1 MYRPTNDSSE
11 FPGQILTE
19 EMVSRY
25 LARKPN
31 FVKRWFKD
39 NATNDLLNDCIRLKE
54 QNEFL
59 TKPRASVTHEMFN
72 NIIQGHNSN
81 RTTSANSQ
89 IVDYMH
95 LNENEL
101 FFELI
106 RDIANE
112 LNVDIVCHKILTNVS
127 ILTNSDR
134 GSLFLARGPK
144 DARYLV
150 SKLFDVTAGST
161 LEQSLHNE
169 DQQIIIPFGK
179 GIAGHVASAKEY
191 INIRDAYEDPR
202 FNKEVDNKTGY
213 RTHSICCMPILNRDN
228 IVIGVAQIINKKTGT
243 HEFTDKDISVFRN
256 YLTFCGLGLSNA
268 QLFELSIQEYKKNQ
282 LLLNLARNLF
292 REQDDLEHLVNK
304 ITTESQG
311 LMQCARC
318 CVYIIDRSIS
328 SSNKP
333 EDIHFSKGFDMVY
346 GEEFKVTTNDFL
358 ENSRYAKIAYHVATT
373 MEIVNINEI
382 SNDQTLSH
390 LLASDDNDK
399 FELKN
404 LLCVP
409 IMDDDGHVIGVSQ
422 VMNKLHGRAF
432 TEDDVAIIE
441 AFSVFCGLG
450 IHNTRQYENVV
461 RLTAKQNVAF
471 EVLSYHAV
479 ASEED
484 VQRTVNISIPEAN
497 QLRLYS
503 WEFND
508 MILTDDE
515 TILASIRM
523 FVELD
528 LLKIYRIPHDVMCRW
543 TLSVKKNYRSV
554 IYHNWRHAFNVAQT
568 MFSML
573 TTGGMNARMNDLE
586 RIGLLIACL
595 SHDLDHRG
603 TNNAFQ
609 AKVDA
614 PLAKLYSTS
623 TLEHHHF
630 DQCIMILQ
638 TEGNNILQTLSPDD
652 YKLVVHYIEAA
663 ILATDLAVYFRRRG
677 DFQKLVESRQ
687 ERWIDPGRK
696 DLLRG
701 MMMTACDVAAICKP
715 WEMQQVIAK
724 LVATEFFQQGDIER
738 NQLHVEPIPMMDRDK
753 KDELPKMQ
761 VGFIDSICLPVYKM
775 LAEVESGLSPL
786 YEGCKRN
793 RENWEKLQQEHDKLK
808 SLWSDSVSQEA
819 LYKIFAASKTSLQE
833 KNLDST
839 PINKLTKKTNN
850 DEIPSVTT
858 VNREQQTTSPLIDP
872 LLIATI
878 HGNKGAIDTIRGQI
892 IELRHDVDQLRID
905 INNQRTKTLA
915 LNTETT
921 RRISKSEINT
931 LNQTAVCNRHHDVE
945 PAVTRK
951 RSTVCIII

>member
-1 MYRPTNDSSE
+1 MSMPT
-11 FPGQILTE
+11 
-19 EMVSRY
+19 
-25 LARKPN
+25 
-31 FVKRWFKD
+31 
-39 NATNDLLNDCIRLKE
+39 
-54 QNEFL
+54 
-59 TKPRASVTHEMFN
+59 
-72 NIIQGHNSN
+72 
-81 RTTSANSQ
+81 
-89 IVDYMH
+89 IVYD
-95 LNENEL
+95 
-101 FFELI
+101 
-106 RDIANE
+106 
-112 LNVDIVCHKILTNVS
+112 T
-127 ILTNSDR
+127 
-134 GSLFLARGPK
+134 
-144 DARYLV
+144 
-150 SKLFDVTAGST
+150 FD
-161 LEQSLHNE
+161 
-169 DQQIIIPFGK
+169 
-179 GIAGHVASAKEY
+179 
-191 INIRDAYEDPR
+191 DPR

-228 IVIGVAQIINKKTGT
+228 VVIGVAQIINKKTGT
-243 HEFTDKDISVFRN
+243 HEFTSKDINVFRN

-318 CVYIIDRSIS
+318 CVYILDRAIS
-328 SSNKP
+328 PTDKP
-333 EDIHFSKGFDMVY
+333 EDIHFSKGFDMIY

-373 MEIVNINEI
+373 METVNINEI
-382 SNDQTLSH
+382 SNNQSLTH
-390 LLASDDNDK
+390 LLISNGNDT

-409 IMDDDGHVIGVSQ
+409 IMDGDGHVIGVTQ
-422 VMNKLHGRAF
+422 VMNKLHERVF
-432 TEDDVAIIE
+432 TEDDVTIIE

-471 EVLSYHAV
+471 EVLSYHVV

-484 VQRTVNISIPEAN
+484 VQRIVHISIPEAN

-515 TILASIRM
+515 TVLASIRM
-523 FVELD
+523 FTELE
-528 LLKIYRIPHDVMCRW
+528 LQKKFRIPHDVICRW
-543 TLSVKKNYRSV
+543 MLSVKKNYRPV

-573 TTGGMNARMNDLE
+573 TTGGINGRMSDLE
-586 RIGLLIACL
+586 RMGLLIACL

-652 YKLVVHYIEAA
+652 YKLVIHYIELA
-663 ILATDLAVYFRRRG
+663 ILSTDLALYFRKRG
-677 DFQKLVESRQ
+677 DFQKLVDNHE
-687 ERWIDPGRK
+687 EHWTDPGKR

-724 LVATEFFQQGDIER
+724 LVASEFFQQGDIER
-738 NQLHVEPIPMMDRDK
+738 NQLHVEPIPMMDRAK

-775 LAEVESGLSPL
+775 LAEAEPRLAPL
-786 YEGCKRN
+786 YDGCKEN
-793 RENWEKLQQEHDKLK
+793 RENWEKIQQEHDKLNL
-808 SLWSDSVSQEA
+808 LWAENVSQEA
-819 LYKIFAASKTSLQE
+819 LRKIFETSQLNLQSKDLDKIPIDKIPKTKNDNNNNRKSSSSTS
-833 KNLDST
+833 
-839 PINKLTKKTNN
+839 I
-850 DEIPSVTT
+850 
-858 VNREQQTTSPLIDP
+858 REQQKPFDPELI
-872 LLIATI
+872 ITI
-878 HGNKGAIDTIRGQI
+878 HQNKGAIDTIRGQI
-892 IELRHDVDQLRID
+892 TELRHDVNQLRTEIHNRQIKTPVSNNETRRGSNSD
-905 INNQRTKTLA
+905 INN
-915 LNTETT
+915 
-921 RRISKSEINT
+921 
-931 LNQTAVCNRHHDVE
+931 LNQTSVSHHHHHHHHVE
-945 PAVTRK
+945 QPVATGH
-951 RSTVCIII
+951 SSVCIIL

>member
-921 RRISKSEINT
+921 PRISKSEINT
-931 LNQTAVCNRHHDVE
+931 LNQTAVSNRHHDVE

>member
-292 REQDDLEHLVNK
+292 REQDDLERLVNK

-390 LLASDDNDK
+390 LLTSDDNDK

-921 RRISKSEINT
+921 PRISKSEINT
-931 LNQTAVCNRHHDVE
+931 LNQTAVSNRHHDVE